1 MRSFSIIDG
10 RPDMNNSSRSP
21 FPFALLKFWTLRM
34 LPAWFL
40 IALMIFLFQLAI
52 CGIVHDNERV
62 KALIQYIDMF
72 PDFLK
77 ALMGGEVLE
86 VGNIA
91 GLIAIGYQDP
101 LVLLLYMLFAVG
113 VPTALLAGE
122 IQRGTMELILSRQT
136 AKIQVYICAGLIT
149 VVGMY
154 ALVMVMFS
162 GTVVATKIYDFY
174 QEVPLYFFFKIA
186 IVGGMLASAVG
197 GIALLAAACFR
208 RGMAVS
214 LTVAFLVV
222 QYFISIISDWWPR
235 MEWMAPISIFNYVDG
250 PEIFENPGW
259 PIGDMC
265 VLLSIL
271 AVSTILGGILWRR
284 RDLPL

>member
-1 MRSFSIIDG
+1 MSD
-10 RPDMNNSSRSP
+10 NNRSP
-21 FPFALLKFWTLRM
+21 FPFRLLRFWTVRI
-34 LPAWFL
+34 LPAWCL
-40 IALMIFLFQLAI
+40 IAFMIFIFQIAI
-52 CGIVHDNERV
+52 CGVVHDNERV
-62 KALIQYIDMF
+62 KALLQYIEML
-72 PDFLK
+72 PDFIK
-77 ALMGGEVLE
+77 AFMGGEILE

-122 IQRGTMELILSRQT
+122 VQRGTMELILSRQT
-136 AKIQVYICAGLIT
+136 TKTQIYICAGLIT

-154 ALVMVMFS
+154 ALVLVMFS
-162 GTVVATKIYDFY
+162 GTVVATMLYDFY

-197 GIALLAAACFR
+197 GIALLAAACFH
-208 RGMAVS
+208 RGFAVS
-214 LTVAFLVV
+214 VTVAYLVV
-222 QYFISIISDWWPR
+222 NYFVSIIADWWPR
-235 MEWMAPISIFNYVDG
+235 MKFLEPATIFNYVDA
-250 PEIFENPGW
+250 PAMFDKPGW

-265 VLLSIL
+265 VLLSLL
-271 AVSTILGGILWRR
+271 AVSTILGGIIWSR